1 MLHSRLLKYLDEVA
15 RLGSIRKASARLNV
29 ASSAINRQ
37 ILALENELGA
47 PIFER
52 MPRRLRLT
60 ATGEVLIAHV
70 RETLKG
76 HQRVEAHIEALKG
89 LTRGEVTIATMN
101 GLAAGP
107 LPRFLSS
114 ILDTHPR
121 VHIRLRVL
129 PLDQMT
135 NAVLTGEADLAL
147 SYNPIAERPAS
158 ASSRATNCISAR
170 WCRRSIRSTKRRPLR
185 LADCA
190 EFPLAISDH
199 SMTIR
204 PAVDL
209 AFTRANIPLHPT
221 IETNSIEFMKKIARS
236 GQAITFLNPVDVDEE
251 VQAGEIRHLPLH
263 ELEGHPIS
271 LQADGARARRPR
283 HVSEPRGRGAA
294 QGDAAARTRSA
305 MPDQACSRTQIDACA
320 AVDPRVGM
328 ALPAKRQR
336 RPDRAGT
343 CILLGRADHEGFR
356 RRSIP
361 NAPLRFCRSRRPSS
375 TARICR

>member
-15 RLGSIRKASARLNV
+15 RVGSIRKASVRLNV

-76 HQRVEAHIEALKG
+76 HARVESHIEALKG

-107 LPRFLSS
+107 LPRFLNS

-121 VHIRLRVL
+121 VHLRLRVL

-147 SYNPIAERPAS
+147 TYNPLPSPGIRIVAS
-158 ASSRATNCISAR
+158 HDLALGAVVSVKHPL
-170 WCRRSIRSTKRRPLR
+170 TKQKPLR
-185 LADCA
+185 LADCV
-190 EFPLAISDH
+190 EFPLAVADG

-209 AFTRANIPLHPT
+209 AFTHANIPLHPT

-236 GQAITFLNPVDVDEE
+236 GQAITFLNHVDVAEE
-251 VQAGEIRHLPLH
+251 VEAGEIRYLPLQ
-263 ELEGHPIS
+263 ELAGHPIS
-271 LQADGARARRPR
+271 LKLLVRARGGLDTFPSRVVEELR
-283 HVSEPRGRGAA
+283 K
-294 QGDAAARTRSA
+294 A
-305 MPDQACSRTQIDACA
+305 MPRL
-320 AVDPRVGM
+320 DPIGS
-328 ALPAKRQR
+328 A
-336 RPDRAGT
+336 
-343 CILLGRADHEGFR
+343 
-356 RRSIP
+356 
-361 NAPLRFCRSRRPSS
+361 
-375 TARICR
+375 

>member
-70 RETLKG
+70 RDTLKS
-76 HQRVEAHIEALKG
+76 HQRVESHIEALKG

-107 LPRFLSS
+107 LPRFLSG
-114 ILDTHPR
+114 ILDAHPR

-129 PLDQMT
+129 T
-135 NAVLTGEADLAL
+135 
-147 SYNPIAERPAS
+147 YNPISSAGIRIVAS
-158 ASSRATNCISAR
+158 HDLHLGAVVSAR
-170 WCRRSIRSTKRRPLR
+170 HPLAKRRPLR
-185 LADCA
+185 IADCA

-199 SMTIR
+199 SMTLR
-204 PAVDL
+204 PAIDL
-209 AFTRANIPLHPT
+209 AFAHASIPLHPT

-236 GQAITFLNPVDVDEE
+236 GQAITFLNPVDVAEE

-271 LQADGARARRPR
+271 LKLMVRARGGLDTFPSLVVEELRK
-283 HVSEPRGRGAA
+283 
-294 QGDAAARTRSA
+294 A
-305 MPDQACSRTQIDACA
+305 MPQLGTA
-320 AVDPRVGM
+320 A
-328 ALPAKRQR
+328 PA
-336 RPDRAGT
+336 
-343 CILLGRADHEGFR
+343 
-356 RRSIP
+356 
-361 NAPLRFCRSRRPSS
+361 
-375 TARICR
+375 